1 MLNWMRLPP
10 VRFAMFTL
18 GGLAVAHAVAAE
30 QFSVMHSTSV
40 DCDDVRAP
48 GPEFPDEGPQAP
60 RFPVGSVRPPAI
72 VNGTVTAL
80 TPRAII
86 AP

>member
-1 MLNWMRLPP
+1 
-10 VRFAMFTL
+10 
-18 GGLAVAHAVAAE
+18 
-30 QFSVMHSTSV
+30 MHSTSV

-60 RFPVGSVRPPAI
+60 RFPVGFVRPLAI

-80 TPRAII
+80 TLRAII